1 MVQIKTGHES
11 PVRVVLGPNC
21 RPPNSSH
28 FGNLKCL
35 KIGKVVSQKKK
46 KKWRETEVKKEGKKR
61 EEGREEGRQKA
72 RTHSGNVSQQEY
84 LTQKEGTNA

>member
-46 KKWRETEVKKEGKKR
+46 KKMERDRSKEGRKEKG
-61 EEGREEGRQKA
+61 GRERGRKAEGKNPFRKC
-72 RTHSGNVSQQEY
+72 
-84 LTQKEGTNA
+84 